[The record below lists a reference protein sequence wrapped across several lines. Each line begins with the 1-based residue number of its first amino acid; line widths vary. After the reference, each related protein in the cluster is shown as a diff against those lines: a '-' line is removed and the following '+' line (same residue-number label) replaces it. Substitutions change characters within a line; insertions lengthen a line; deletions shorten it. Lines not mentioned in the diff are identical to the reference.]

1 MLYPSDPIDDVPPTI
16 LIADDDTL
24 LRKLLMQS
32 LRKDGYQFVE
42 ATDGLEAIE
51 IYKSVQPDIVLLDG
65 SMPKMDGFTCCKQ
78 LRSLASIYVLPI
90 IMITVLDDE
99 ASVNAAFDAGATDY
113 IHKPI
118 NWFALGRRVKLLLDM
133 TQLHRKL
140 QKANDEL
147 RKIALMDALTGLFNR
162 RSLDDMLA
170 REWHRCI
177 RNEEPLSL
185 IMCDVDCF
193 KPFNDT
199 YGHPAGDRCLQQVGQ
214 VIRSSIRWT
223 VDIGARYGGE
233 EFAIVLPNTIL
244 TEAVTVAERIRT
256 GVQELQIPHKGTLVK
271 DEIYVTLSLGV
282 NTSYPLASCSIDSF
296 IQEADRK
303 LYQAKDRGRNRVVF
317 DETQSRIVT
326 TPST

>member
-1 MLYPSDPIDDVPPTI
+1 MLYSSDFIDDDNAVPTV
-16 LIADDDTL
+16 LIADDDNL
-24 LRKLLMQS
+24 VRKLLMQS
-32 LRKDGYQFVE
+32 LRKDGYRFVE
-42 ATDGLEAIE
+42 AKDGIEAIE
-51 IYKSVQPDIVLLDG
+51 LYESVQPDLVLLDV
-65 SMPKMDGFTCCKQ
+65 SMPKMDGFSCCKY
-78 LRSLASIYVLPI
+78 LRSQASIYILPI
-90 IMITVLDDE
+90 LMITVLDDE

-147 RKIALMDALTGLFNR
+147 RRIALTDALTGLFNR
-162 RSLDDMLA
+162 RSLDDMLE
-170 REWHRCI
+170 REWYRCI

-193 KPFNDT
+193 KQFNDT

-233 EFAIVLPNTIL
+233 EFAIVLPNTTLADAI
-244 TEAVTVAERIRT
+244 TVAERIRS
-256 GVQELQIPHKGTLVK
+256 GVQQLHIPHTGTMVK
-271 DEIYVTLSLGV
+271 DEVYVTLSLGI
-282 NTSYPLASCSIDSF
+282 NTVSPLASWTIDSF
-296 IQEADRK
+296 IQEADRN
-303 LYQAKDRGRNRVVF
+303 LYQAKKLGRNRVVF
-317 DETQSRIVT
+317 DEAYSMSR
-326 TPST
+326 P

>member
-1 MLYPSDPIDDVPPTI
+1 MLYSSDFIDDDAVPTV
-16 LIADDDTL
+16 LIADDDNL
-24 LRKLLMQS
+24 VRKLLMQS
-32 LRKDGYQFVE
+32 LRKDGYRFVE
-42 ATDGLEAIE
+42 AQDGMEAIE
-51 IYKSVQPDIVLLDG
+51 LYQSVQPDLVLLDV
-65 SMPKMDGFTCCKQ
+65 SMPKMDGFSCCKY
-78 LRSLASIYVLPI
+78 LRSQASIYILPI
-90 IMITVLDDE
+90 LMITVLDDE

-147 RKIALMDALTGLFNR
+147 RRIALTDALTGLFNR
-162 RSLDDMLA
+162 RSLDDMLE

-177 RNEEPLSL
+177 RNDEPLSL

-193 KPFNDT
+193 KQFNDT

-233 EFAIVLPNTIL
+233 EFAIVLPNMTLADAI
-244 TEAVTVAERIRT
+244 TVAERIRI
-256 GVQELQIPHKGTLVK
+256 GVQQLHIPHEGTMVK
-271 DEIYVTLSLGV
+271 DEVYVTLSLGI
-282 NTSYPLASCSIDSF
+282 NTVSPLASWTIDSF
-296 IQEADRK
+296 IQEADRN
-303 LYQAKDRGRNRVVF
+303 LYQAKKLGRNRVVF
-317 DETQSRIVT
+317 DEAYSMSR
-326 TPST
+326 S

>member
-1 MLYPSDPIDDVPPTI
+1 MLYSSDFIDDDAVPTV
-16 LIADDDTL
+16 LIADDDNL
-24 LRKLLMQS
+24 VRKLLMQS
-32 LRKDGYQFVE
+32 LRKDGYRFVE
-42 ATDGLEAIE
+42 AQDGIEAIE
-51 IYKSVQPDIVLLDG
+51 LYQSVQPDLVLLDV
-65 SMPKMDGFTCCKQ
+65 SMPKMDGFSCCKY
-78 LRSLASIYVLPI
+78 LRSQASIYILPI
-90 IMITVLDDE
+90 LMITVLDDE

-147 RKIALMDALTGLFNR
+147 RRIALTDALTGLFNR
-162 RSLDDMLA
+162 RSLDDMLE

-177 RNEEPLSL
+177 RNDEPLSL

-193 KPFNDT
+193 KQFNDT

-233 EFAIVLPNTIL
+233 EFAIVLPNMTLADAI
-244 TEAVTVAERIRT
+244 TVAERIRI
-256 GVQELQIPHKGTLVK
+256 GVQQLHIPHEGTMVK
-271 DEIYVTLSLGV
+271 DEVYVTLSLGI
-282 NTSYPLASCSIDSF
+282 NTVSPLASWTIDSF
-296 IQEADRK
+296 IQEADRN
-303 LYQAKDRGRNRVVF
+303 LYQAKKLGRNRVVF
-317 DETQSRIVT
+317 DEAYSMSR
-326 TPST
+326 S